1 MKFHILIFGCQMNY
15 ADSARIKAVLINC
28 WFFYTENSKDADII
42 IFDTCSIKQKSEDK
56 ITGKLKTIRPDQK
69 VRITWCMIQ
78 HNMRQ
83 WKMKNEKWKI
93 KVGNF
98 LWTITDRNPKI
109 LWITTDEINHLQ
121 SSEKS
126 SAIIPINNAFN
137 PIFHNLTQKRKN
149 IELIRRIDDTGFL
162 PLMLKKLKYTFSYD
176 QEMINEYEKIIPEN
190 ISTSMNSHQK
200 TAYIPIATW
209 CNQFCAYCI
218 VPYARGL
225 EKYFPVEQI
234 INEAKIHLQNGAEE
248 IVLIGQIVNKHPE
261 FITIVKKILKFKWL
275 KRLRYTSPYPTYYS
289 KELITLHEKEEKL
302 CPHIHIPLQSG
313 SNTILKKM
321 FRGYTVQQAKE
332 FIDSIKKITRKISI
346 TTDIIVG
353 FCDETEEDFQETLD
367 LVTYGWFDMVYIG
380 IYSSRPGT
388 LAAKNYLD
396 NISRAVKRDRR
407 NRLNELLKD
416 ISRQNNEK
424 EIWMTK
430 EVLINKIDKGVI
442 EWYADN
448 MKQIIIQSE
457 IKNKKQKAQ
466 KNKKEFESWNLELGA
481 NYKIGEFTKVRITKA
496 VPFKLYGEII

>member
-1 MKFHILIFGCQMNY
+1 MNY
-15 ADSARIKAVLINC
+15 ADSARITAVLTNC
-28 WFFYTENSKDADII
+28 WFSYTENSKDADII

-78 HNMRQ
+78 HNMRS
-83 WKMKNEKWKI
+83 WKLKAESWKLNVWNFMGSASSKTP
-93 KVGNF
+93 KVIW
-98 LWTITDRNPKI
+98 LS
-109 LWITTDEINHLQ
+109 TDEINNWKSKNDA
-121 SSEKS
+121 SSKEGNWKF
-126 SAIIPINNAFN
+126 IGINHAFN

-149 IELIRRIDDTGFL
+149 IELMRRIDDTGLL
-162 PLMLKKLKYTFSYD
+162 PLILKKLGYTFSYD

-200 TAYIPIATW
+200 TVYIPISTW

-225 EKYFPVEQI
+225 EKHFPVDQI
-234 INEAKIHLQNGAEE
+234 INETKIHLQHGAEE
-248 IVLIGQIVNKHPE
+248 IVLLGQIVNKHPE
-261 FITIVKKILKFKWL
+261 FITIVKKILKLKGL

-289 KELITLHEKEEKL
+289 KELLDLHEKEEKL

-313 SNTILKKM
+313 SNTMLKKM

-332 FIDSIKKITRKISI
+332 FIDNIKKLTRKISI
-346 TTDIIVG
+346 TTDIIVW

-367 LVTYGWFDMVYIG
+367 LVKYGWFDMVYIG

-388 LAAKNYLD
+388 LAAKNYSD

-416 ISRQNNEK
+416 ISRKNNNE
-424 EIWMTK
+424 ELGTTK
-430 EVLINKIDKGVI
+430 EVLINKIRAWVI
-442 EWYADN
+442 EWYTDN
-448 MKQIIIQSE
+448 MKQIIIE
-457 IKNKKQKAQ
+457 TWPILEWKKWAT
-466 KNKKEFESWNLELGA
+466 KKW
-481 NYKIGEFTKVRITKA
+481 IRVGEFVTVEITKTIA
-496 VPFKLYGEII
+496 FKLYGKIVVT

>member
-1 MKFHILIFGCQMNY
+1 MNY
-15 ADSARIKAVLINC
+15 ADSARITAVLTNC
-28 WFFYTENSKDADII
+28 WFSYTENSKDADII

-83 WKMKNEKWKI
+83 WKMNNEQWTM

-98 LWTITDRNPKI
+98 LWSITDKNPKV
-109 LWITTDEINHLQ
+109 LWITSDEINHLQ
-121 SSEKS
+121 AAEKS

-149 IELIRRIDDTGFL
+149 IELMRRIDDTGLL
-162 PLMLKKLKYTFSYD
+162 PLMLKKLGYTLSYD

-200 TAYIPIATW
+200 TVYIPISTW

-225 EKYFPVEQI
+225 EKHFPVDQI
-234 INEAKIHLQNGAEE
+234 INEAKIHLQHWAEE
-248 IVLIGQIVNKHPE
+248 IVLLGQIVNKHPE
-261 FITIVKKILKFKWL
+261 FITIVKKILKLKGLKW
-275 KRLRYTSPYPTYYS
+275 LRYTSPYPTYYS
-289 KELITLHEKEEKL
+289 KELLDLHEKEEKL

-313 SNTILKKM
+313 SNSVLKKM
-321 FRGYTVQQAKE
+321 FRGYTLQQAKE
-332 FIDSIKKITRKISI
+332 FIDNIKKLTRKISI
-346 TTDIIVG
+346 TTDIIVW

-367 LVTYGWFDMVYIG
+367 LVAYGWFDMVYIW

-388 LAAKNYLD
+388 LAAKNYSD

-416 ISRQNNEK
+416 ISRKNNNEELGTIK
-424 EIWMTK
+424 K
-430 EVLINKIDKGVI
+430 VLINKIRAWVI
-442 EWYADN
+442 EWYTDN
-448 MKQIIIQSE
+448 MKQIIIE
-457 IKNKKQKAQ
+457 TWHVLEWEKWETRKWIKV
-466 KNKKEFESWNLELGA
+466 
-481 NYKIGEFTKVRITKA
+481 GEFVTVEITKTIA
-496 VPFKLYGEII
+496 FKLYGKIIVT